1 MAHRTGFYAPR
12 LSLPSASVTSG
23 ASERGITVVGMPHT
37 RQPAPASEPSVLQQ
51 RYDLRPR
58 RRLSAR
64 ARWGLIGAGLLAAT
78 LLVVWIV
85 QGQSGA
91 PTSKDVGF
99 DLVSSAEVTA
109 DFEVTRDPDRAVRCG
124 VEALNQDWAVVGYEE
139 ITLPAEPGSERTT
152 AHRLAIRTT
161 NPATTAQVASCWNLD

>member
-1 MAHRTGFYAPR
+1 
-12 LSLPSASVTSG
+12 
-23 ASERGITVVGMPHT
+23 MPHT
-37 RQPAPASEPSVLQQ
+37 RQPAAASRNSTLQQ

-64 ARWGLIGAGLLAAT
+64 AGWGLIGAALLAAT

-85 QGQSGA
+85 QGQSSA

-99 DLVSSAEVTA
+99 DLLSSAEVTA

-124 VEALNQDWAVVGYEE
+124 IEALNQDWAVVGYEE
-139 ITLPAEPGSERTT
+139 ITLPADPQAERTS

-161 NPATTAQVASCWNLD
+161 NPATTARVDSCWNLD